1 MNEAK
6 NKLTKR
12 KVPPLGGGGGLGHYT
27 ILHKT
32 EYKYY
37 GPVSLCHNIAKLMP
51 RDTDTQVCKNTEI
64 HISPRPDV
72 LDEYEDFYGNKVV
85 YFAIQQE
92 HTSLT
97 VTVKSEIIKQ
107 AAASPEFNWY
117 SSASWEEIK
126 QLIQKN
132 TEYIDARQY
141 IAATPMTG
149 FNDDIKEY
157 ALQSFKSGSTLF
169 DAALNLTSRI
179 FKDFTF
185 KPGFTTITTPA
196 EEVFIARKGVCQD
209 FAHLAIACIKSLG
222 LPVRYVSGYV
232 ETVPPKGEEKMV
244 GVDASHAW
252 FSVFIPGM
260 GWMDFDPTNNIIP
273 GSQHVTIGW
282 GRDYA
287 DICPLKGVILSSGPH
302 ELKVSVDMRREG

>member
-6 NKLTKR
+6 NKLTKL
-12 KVPPLGGGGGLGHYT
+12 KVPPLGGGGGYT

-37 GPVSLCHNIAKLMP
+37 GPVSLCHNIAKLIP
-51 RDTDTQVCKNTEI
+51 RNTDTQVCKNVEI
-64 HISPRPDV
+64 HISPQPDV
-72 LDEYEDFYGNKVV
+72 LDEYEDFYGNKVL

-107 AAASPEFNWY
+107 PAASPEFNWH
-117 SSASWEEIK
+117 SGDSWEKIK
-126 QLIQKN
+126 QLIQEG

-149 FNDDIKEY
+149 FNDDIKQY
-157 ALQSFKSGSTLF
+157 ALQS
-169 DAALNLTSRI
+169 
-179 FKDFTF
+179 F

-196 EEVFIARKGVCQD
+196 EEVFVARKGVCQD
-209 FAHLAIACIKSLG
+209 FAHLAIACLKSLG
-222 LPVRYVSGYV
+222 LPAKYVSGYV
-232 ETVPPKGEEKMV
+232 ETVPPEGEEKMI

-302 ELKVSVDMRREG
+302 ELNVSVDMRREA